1 VGAVLL
7 RRILRLIP
15 QLLVLVTI
23 AFALVHLTPGSTGT
37 VNVETGSTQNLDQL
51 RAQLGLDR
59 PLYVQYGDWLVHVAR
74 LDFGV
79 SYVDGRS
86 VIEKIAERLP
96 ATLLLTG
103 TALIVATVLGFLLGI
118 LAAVHQNTWVD
129 YSATLFAFF
138 GLSIP
143 SFWAGLLLIIVFAVT
158 LRVLPAQGM
167 TSIGGGGPLDVAWHL
182 VLPATVLALE
192 ATAAISRYVRS
203 SMVETLDEDFIRTA
217 RAKGLPERKVIM
229 RHAVRNALLPTVTIL
244 GLRLP
249 VLVGGALLIETV
261 FAWPGIGR
269 LGYEAVTQRDYPV
282 ILGLLIFTG
291 TLTIVGNLLA
301 DITYAFVDPRV
312 KLEG

>member
-1 VGAVLL
+1 MGAVLV

-37 VNVETGSTQNLDQL
+37 INVETGSTQNLDQL

>member
-1 VGAVLL
+1 MGAVLV

-118 LAAVHQNTWVD
+118 LAAVHQNTWID

>member
-1 VGAVLL
+1 VGAVLV

-37 VNVETGSTQNLDQL
+37 INVETGSTQNLDQL

>member
-1 VGAVLL
+1 MGAVLV

-37 VNVETGSTQNLDQL
+37 INVETGSTQNLDQL
-51 RAQLGLDR
+51 RDQLGLNR
-59 PLYVQYGDWLVHVAR
+59 PLYIQYGDWLMHVAR

-86 VIEKIAERLP
+86 VLDKIAERLP

-103 TALIVATVLGFLLGI
+103 TALIVATVLGLLLGI
-118 LAAVHQNTWVD
+118 ISAVRQNTWVD

-167 TSIGGGGPLDVAWHL
+167 TSIGGGGAVDVLWHL
-182 VLPATVLALE
+182 ILPATVLALD

-203 SMVETLDEDFIRTA
+203 SMVETLDEDYIRTA
-217 RAKGLPERKVIM
+217 RAKGLPERMVIM

-269 LGYEAVTQRDYPV
+269 LGYEAVMQRDYPV

>member
-1 VGAVLL
+1 MGSVLV

-37 VNVETGSTQNLDQL
+37 INVETGSTQNLDQL

-118 LAAVHQNTWVD
+118 LAAVHQNTWID

-182 VLPATVLALE
+182 VLPATVLALD

-217 RAKGLPERKVIM
+217 RAKGLPERTVIM

-269 LGYEAVTQRDYPV
+269 LGYEAVIQRDYPV

-301 DITYAFVDPRV
+301 DITYALVDPRV

>member
-1 VGAVLL
+1 VGAVLV

-37 VNVETGSTQNLDQL
+37 INVETGSTQNLDQL
-51 RAQLGLDR
+51 RDQLGLNR
-59 PLYVQYGDWLVHVAR
+59 PLYIQYGDWLMHVAR

-86 VIEKIAERLP
+86 VLDKIAERLP

-103 TALIVATVLGFLLGI
+103 TALIVATVLGLLLGI
-118 LAAVHQNTWVD
+118 ISAVRQNTWVD

-167 TSIGGGGPLDVAWHL
+167 TSIGGGGAVDVLWHL
-182 VLPATVLALE
+182 ILPATVLALD

-203 SMVETLDEDFIRTA
+203 SMVETLDEDYIRTA
-217 RAKGLPERKVIM
+217 RAKGLPERMVIM

-269 LGYEAVTQRDYPV
+269 LGYEAVIQRDYPV

>member
-1 VGAVLL
+1 MGAVLV

-37 VNVETGSTQNLDQL
+37 INVDTGSTQNLEQL
-51 RAQLGLDR
+51 RDQLGLNR
-59 PLYVQYGDWLVHVAR
+59 PLYIQYGDWLMQVAR

-86 VIEKIAERLP
+86 VMEKISERLP

-118 LAAVHQNTWVD
+118 IAAVHQNTWVD

-167 TSIGGGGPLDVAWHL
+167 TSIGGGGALDVAWHL
-182 VLPATVLALE
+182 VLPATVLALD

-203 SMVETLDEDFIRTA
+203 SMVETLDEDYIRTA
-217 RAKGLPERKVIM
+217 RAKGLPERVVIM

-269 LGYEAVTQRDYPV
+269 LGFEAVVQRDYPV

-291 TLTIVGNLLA
+291 ALTIVGNLLA